1 MTGRAQRVFSEYV
14 NANEE
19 RKAKYEYIEMLRSE
33 LEECTS
39 LVNCSGNS
47 DNTWTGRQELLILEI
62 LEQDEE
68 VQSLESIFDEAKRA
82 IERVLSL
89 LGDEG
94 IESDWK
100 NILVMRYL
108 EDMSWRK
115 IAKELGRDHKNVKKS
130 HDRAIAHLDRRLIV

>member
-1 MTGRAQRVFSEYV
+1 MTGRVQRVFSEY
-14 NANEE
+14 ANVRKE
-19 RKAKYEYIEMLRSE
+19 RKTKYEYIEMLRSD
-33 LEECTS
+33 LDECKYF
-39 LVNCSGNS
+39 VDCSGNS
-47 DNTWTGRQELLILEI
+47 SNTWTGRQEQLILEI

-68 VQSLESIFDEAKRA
+68 AQLLEITLDEAKRA

-94 IESDWK
+94 TESDWK
-100 NILVMRYL
+100 SILVMRYL

-130 HDRAIAHLDRRLIV
+130 HDRAIAHLDRRLMI